1 MTVDAEYSRPR
12 IHRGSFLL
20 VRKKEINKNKRTVES
35 GDGGVDLCISL
46 MINSFSLVNLP
57 VFIPSVQP

>member
-1 MTVDAEYSRPR
+1 MTGDAEYSRPQ

-20 VRKKEINKNKRTVES
+20 VRKNRKIIKIRGQSS
-35 GDGGVDLCISL
+35 GDGGVDLCTSL